1 MHTCQTLNTRL
12 AETREAITQETSG
25 QYWNERTVNIESDAK
40 TMVVEALSS
49 LREAPYCLPYN
60 SLVQHSHPIN
70 EPPSFPDSG

>member
-40 TMVVEALSS
+40 TMVVSPFFVTRGPL
-49 LREAPYCLPYN
+49 LFPIQL
-60 SLVQHSHPIN
+60 LVRDSHPI
-70 EPPSFPDSG
+70 D

>member
-40 TMVVEALSS
+40 TMVVSPFFVTRGPL
-49 LREAPYCLPYN
+49 LFPIQF
-60 SLVQHSHPIN
+60 LVRDSHPIN
-70 EPPSFPDSG
+70 EPPIFPDSG